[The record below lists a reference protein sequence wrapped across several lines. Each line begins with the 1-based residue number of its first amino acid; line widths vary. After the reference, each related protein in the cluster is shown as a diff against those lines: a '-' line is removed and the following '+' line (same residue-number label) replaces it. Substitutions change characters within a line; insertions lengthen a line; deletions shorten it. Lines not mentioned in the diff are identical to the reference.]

1 MSSRRVDLGRC
12 PFCGGHMHADLKR
25 QTVRHTIPVCP
36 DLSAGSPRALAHLQA
51 VNAKL
56 PKTKQLDLF
65 AR

>member
-1 MSSRRVDLGRC
+1 
-12 PFCGGHMHADLKR
+12 MHADLKR

-65 AR
+65 VR